1 MKTINIDLGQRSYP
15 IYVGDNLL
23 SNNIIF
29 KKHIR
34 TKKIALVSNTT
45 VAPLYLDTVISA
57 LGNDKEIIPILLPDG
72 EQYKNIDT
80 LNKIYDVLLQNKCDR
95 DILLIALGG
104 GVIGDITGYAAATF
118 MRGVKFIQI
127 PTTLLSQVDS
137 SVGGKTGI
145 NHTLGKNMIGAFYQP
160 QCVIADVDVLNT
172 LSDRELSAG
181 LAEVIKYGLIRD
193 YPFFEWLEHNMKS
206 LLSKKT
212 ELLTE
217 AISRSCINKADVV
230 SQDEFES
237 SKGIRATLNLG
248 HTFGHAIENAMGY
261 GNWLHGEAVACGMVM
276 AAFLSKE
283 LSWLTEGDFI
293 RIKNIMLS
301 AKLPVDPPNISQE
314 KFVDLMQSDKKTH
327 NNQIHL
333 VLQKGIGE
341 AILTHDYSQKAFLH
355 TLQQK
360 TFS

>member
-23 SNNIIF
+23 SNNVIF

-34 TKKIALVSNTT
+34 SNKIAIVSNTT
-45 VAPLYLDTVISA
+45 VAPFYLDTVISA
-57 LGNDKEIIPILLPDG
+57 VGNDKEIIPIILPDG

-80 LNKIYDVLLQNKCDR
+80 LNKIYDGLLQNKCDR